1 MISNKWLTLYHYLCR
16 QVTTFPTPQ
25 ESETALNDKLMFLR
39 AQFLKGTQE
48 PDPQQVDWLEHEAF
62 TLVVSDAIQNL
73 SLTESDLAFLFDTL
87 MAAQLCQLAMVML
100 NAHKDVMP
108 APTFH
113 LRCGLVSQ
121 KLGDYELATTSFEQ
135 ALENTPNDA
144 STLCHLGFNALYQD
158 QTEQATLYFEQS
170 IAADPGFAGGYQNLA
185 GLHYQQGDFS
195 QAADFAEKAQQRA
208 PTLAAAYITAISS
221 LLALGKTLEADNWVT
236 RAIENQ
242 VSSPELVR
250 LAGICAHKNGRPQE
264 ALEALSHYLAHHP
277 DSVDVLNIRAHVYA
291 ELKMYPQLE
300 ADIHQLRGFEPHDP
314 WSLEQLFLCH
324 FHAGK
329 WADAQA
335 VMVQLN
341 RLAARYKITYREQ
354 LNTIYRKLSLN
365 VVELS

>member
-195 QAADFAEKAQQRA
+195 QAADFAEKRSKERQPLPL
-208 PTLAAAYITAISS
+208 PTSRPSVACWRSAKPWKPTIGS
-221 LLALGKTLEADNWVT
+221 
-236 RAIENQ
+236 
-242 VSSPELVR
+242 LVR
-250 LAGICAHKNGRPQE
+250 LKTRSPHRSWSGSPGSAPI
-264 ALEALSHYLAHHP
+264 
-277 DSVDVLNIRAHVYA
+277 
-291 ELKMYPQLE
+291 KM
-300 ADIHQLRGFEPHDP
+300 
-314 WSLEQLFLCH
+314 
-324 FHAGK
+324 
-329 WADAQA
+329 
-335 VMVQLN
+335 
-341 RLAARYKITYREQ
+341 AARKKRWKPSLTTLRTTQTASMCLISAPMCMPNSKCIRNWKPTSTNFAASN
-354 LNTIYRKLSLN
+354 LTIPGR
-365 VVELS
+365 